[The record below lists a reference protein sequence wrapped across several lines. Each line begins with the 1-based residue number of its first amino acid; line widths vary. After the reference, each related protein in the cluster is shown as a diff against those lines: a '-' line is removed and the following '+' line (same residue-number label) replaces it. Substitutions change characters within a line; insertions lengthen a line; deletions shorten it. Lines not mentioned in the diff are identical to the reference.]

1 MSFKLKNKFLQ
12 LKHYMLGFFLIG
24 FFSTCYGYIPA
35 FASAPSSSGDLNTF
49 LDTGGTLFGWLI
61 KQMGVLID
69 FIMVNP
75 FLQIFLLFA
84 VCGAVIGFL
93 TRIIRSI

>member
-1 MSFKLKNKFLQ
+1 MFYQ
-12 LKHYMLGFFLIG
+12 LKKKSLFFKRFLFGFFILG
-24 FFSTCYGYIPA
+24 YLSVFYGISAY
-35 FASAPSSSGDLNTF
+35 ASEPSAGGDLDTF
-49 LDTGGTLFGWLI
+49 LDTGGTLFSWLI
-61 KQMGVLID
+61 DEMGVLID